1 MKKIAAFI
9 FTLGLTASYAFASDI
24 GCSACEEEWR
34 ECTMQN
40 GDRSPFCIGSYKAC
54 LKVCDIGS

>member
-34 ECTMQN
+34 ECTMQMAT
-40 GDRSPFCIGSYKAC
+40 GPHFASAVTKPA
-54 LKVCDIGS
+54 